1 MHYVV
6 ISIRDLCFTAPA
18 EILVYLVKISLL
30 SCIKARKLMLIS
42 AEVYTK
48 VRPRGKRVLI

>member
-6 ISIRDLCFTAPA
+6 IPIRDLCFTAPA
-18 EILVYLVKISLL
+18 EILVYQVKISLL

-42 AEVYTK
+42 AKVCTK
-48 VRPRGKRVLI
+48 VRPRR